1 VQEAVQEPLL
11 KYERVGGHFHAIF
24 KDDSLS
30 CIALHVNFVCA
41 GTYGGNVLLLELDGR
56 FIRRLH
62 QHYKKVNQ
70 VCIDET
76 GQVRCSWRVDCLV
89 YFTGFSRFPPV
100 HRILLGR
107 RHGGSVY
114 AVSDGCWGF
123 GDE

>member
-1 VQEAVQEPLL
+1 LFPLDNTPQEADQQPQQEPLL

-30 CIALHVNFVCA
+30 CIALHVNFICA
-41 GTYGGNVLLLELDGR
+41 GTYNGNVLLLELDGR

-76 GQVRCSWRVDCLV
+76 GQVRQ
-89 YFTGFSRFPPV
+89 
-100 HRILLGR
+100 
-107 RHGGSVY
+107 
-114 AVSDGCWGF
+114 
-123 GDE
+123 